1 MERRPSA
8 LASVDGRRRRR
19 DGLCITWE
27 LFDVETMYVGLFVI
41 AIIGFGMNA
50 GFDAIERAVVP
61 WRKR

>member
-8 LASVDGRRRRR
+8 LASADGCRRR
-19 DGLCITWE
+19 DGLGIAWE

-50 GFDAIERAVVP
+50 GFDAIERAGVP